1 MSEAVISKIKV
12 NGADYTIKDSAAA
25 SHIAN
30 LSNPHNVTKAQI
42 GLGNVENKS
51 SETIR
56 GEITSANVTGAL
68 GYTPIN
74 PNTKGQA
81 NGVASLDGNGK
92 VPAAQLP
99 SFVDDVVPVW
109 NNDEQFFLDSEG
121 TTPVN
126 PESGKIYIEMRTN
139 KSYRYKG
146 TGEGQAITNFVEISS
161 SLALGTTSS
170 SAFRG
175 DYGQTAYSHATETK
189 SGAKSSGLYKISVT
203 SQGHVGGVTAVTKAD
218 ITALGI
224 PGADTHYTAKIVIG
238 DSYDSIAD
246 LDNMHIG
253 GIPSEQ
259 THNMGYLNIVENGRV
274 SDYNAFIVESPLQ
287 FLSSAGQID
296 LAIVYDRGLNVV
308 NGKLGHSNS
317 ITAGATSLEVNAG
330 GHLVVGGVNFDAYG
344 HITSKEEIEVGISAP
359 TITVTPSSASTL
371 TGVATAG
378 TTPSWSASVAN
389 ETLSFSF
396 SAGAMPT
403 FNTGNRLTG
412 VTASASEPEF
422 YEQQ

>member
-30 LSNPHNVTKAQI
+30 SNNPHNVTKAQI

-74 PNTKGQA
+74 PSTKGQA
-81 NGVASLDGNGK
+81 NGVASLDSNGK
-92 VPAAQLP
+92 VPSAQLP
-99 SFVDDVVPVW
+99 SFVDDVLEYDDLASFPASG
-109 NNDEQFFLDSEG
+109 EA
-121 TTPVN
+121 
-126 PESGKIYIEMRTN
+126 GKIYIAKDTN
-139 KSYRYKG
+139 KSYRWSG
-146 TGEGQAITNFVEISS
+146 TQYVEISS
-161 SLALGTTSS
+161 SLALGETSS
-170 SAFRG
+170 SAYRG
-175 DYGQTAYSHATETK
+175 DRGKAAYDHATETK
-189 SGAKSSGLYKISVT
+189 SGTKATGFYKIGVT
-203 SQGHVGGVTAVTKAD
+203 AQGHVSETTAVTKGD

-224 PGADTHYTAKIVIG
+224 PGADTHYTARIVLG
-238 DSYDSIAD
+238 SSATAASTDSVNI
-246 LDNMHIG
+246 IG
-253 GIPSEQ
+253 GPSATSQ
-259 THNMGYLNIVENGRV
+259 FFMNLVENGAV
-274 SDYNAFIVESPLQ
+274 SHSLKIVNGGVTTKNNPVVLTTAEGTIIIS
-287 FLSSAGQID
+287 FLCN
-296 LAIVYDRGLNVV
+296 RGLNVV
-308 NGKLGHSNS
+308 DGNLGHSNS

-330 GHLVVGGVNFDAYG
+330 GHLIVGGVNFDAYG
-344 HITSKEEIEVGISAP
+344 HITSKKEIEVGISAP